1 MGLCHS
7 YKLEHVTTA
16 NTSLQTDRRATTTDV
31 VIIGIDGKKVSYEH
45 MAQVQMGHNQGTG
58 KRLNHEGTSRE
69 SDPQHDSPTHQ
80 NVLLKKQ

>member
-16 NTSLQTDRRATTTDV
+16 DTLLQTDRRATIADV

-45 MAQVQMGHNQGTG
+45 MAQVQMGHNQGTE
-58 KRLNHEGTSRE
+58 KRLNHERSSRE